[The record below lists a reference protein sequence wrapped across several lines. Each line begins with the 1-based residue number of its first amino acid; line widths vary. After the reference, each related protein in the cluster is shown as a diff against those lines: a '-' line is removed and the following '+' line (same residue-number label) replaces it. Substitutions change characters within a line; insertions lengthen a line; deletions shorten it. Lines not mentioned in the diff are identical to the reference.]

1 MRVAHVHW
9 AALPTMGGIE
19 THLESLIAA
28 LRAGPDAATDEV
40 DYLAGTRDARSAV
53 FQPCLEPGGGGSAVE
68 LADLTRRLAG
78 ADVVH
83 LHNPQWHRPE
93 VTDHLVRHLAG
104 TSTACVLD
112 VHNLA
117 VRGTDTEV
125 LRRWSTEAGGHFV
138 AHSDFVAAELRTEVP
153 SASVT
158 VLPLSLPKAARSGV
172 DGPAPIARN
181 GRPIVLQPT
190 RLSSWKGSD
199 LSLTMAVDLLDKG
212 HDFDFVHAGCEQLLW
227 DPKLDEELL
236 RRVEPW
242 RERGRIRFVHY
253 EPDRSWEAIG
263 AADLVVHPTA
273 GTQARGEPYSMSVAQ
288 AVITGRPLVVSRS
301 GNLPAL
307 VDGYPAART
316 VEAGNATALRDAV
329 ESFLRGDWVRPR
341 QAAMTRSANA
351 LRDYHDSAVRRH
363 REFSTSL
370 LDTASRAGAGPAGNP
385 R

>member
-19 THLESLIAA
+19 THLESLT
-28 LRAGPDAATDEV
+28 TDTEFF
-40 DYLAGTRDARSAV
+40 AGTRDARTAV
-53 FQPCLEPGGGGSAVE
+53 FHPCLEPGGGGSAAD

-93 VTDHLVRHLAG
+93 VTDHLVRHLPVPR
-104 TSTACVLD
+104 VLD

-117 VRGTDTEV
+117 VRGTDTEA
-125 LRRWSTEAGGHFV
+125 LRRWSALGGHLV
-138 AHSDFVAAELRTEVP
+138 AHSEFVAAELRAEVP
-153 SASVT
+153 SATVT
-158 VLPLSLPKAARSGV
+158 VLPLALPRAV
-172 DGPAPIARN
+172 DGPPPIADN
-181 GRPIVLQPT
+181 GRPVVLQPT

-199 LSLTMAVDLLDKG
+199 LSLTMAADLLDRG
-212 HDFDFVHAGCEQLLW
+212 HDFDFVHAGSEQLLW
-227 DPKLDEELL
+227 DPNIDEALL

-253 EPDRSWEAIG
+253 QPDRSWAAIG

-316 VEAGNATALRDAV
+316 VDVGDATALRDAV
-329 ESFLRGDWVRPR
+329 ESFLRGDWPRPGR
-341 QAAMTRSANA
+341 AAMTRSADA
-351 LRDYHDSAVRRH
+351 LRAYHDSAPRRH
-363 REFSTSL
+363 REFAASL
-370 LDTASRAGAGPAGNP
+370 ADDRAEAA